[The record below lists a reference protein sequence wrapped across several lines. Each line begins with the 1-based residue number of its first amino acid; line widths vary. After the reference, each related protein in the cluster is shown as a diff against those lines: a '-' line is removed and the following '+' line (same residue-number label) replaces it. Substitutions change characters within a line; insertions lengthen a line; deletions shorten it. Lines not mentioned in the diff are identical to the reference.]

1 MNKIKLRETKEERCV
16 NRQKKR
22 NKKKKKKKKRRK
34 KMGGGGG
41 GGVSSWP
48 SDQSTGLG
56 DTGLWVWTAVQEV
69 YLLHPPSKSQIG
81 VLRV

>member
-16 NRQKKR
+16 NRQKK
-22 NKKKKKKKKRRK
+22 KKKKKKKKRK
-34 KMGGGGG
+34 KNGGGGGGG

-48 SDQSTGLG
+48 SGQSTGLG

-69 YLLHPPSKSQIG
+69 YLLHPPPKSQIG